1 MKHATSRLLFAYWD
15 SLRGDRSAPERSQ
28 IEPGQIRHILADTF
42 ILATEPDGQAAF
54 RLAGTRVCAL
64 FGRDLKGVRLADLW
78 PAGKQSEVEQLLE
91 IVASDTVGAVA
102 GMVGQ
107 SELGS
112 VIGLELLLLPLRHG
126 GATNRRVLGAL
137 SPAAIPSWLGLT
149 PLESLDLRSMRVIGE
164 AGPGRPGLGEVGPA
178 AASKRH
184 RLVVLDGGLNR

>member
-1 MKHATSRLLFAYWD
+1 
-15 SLRGDRSAPERSQ
+15 
-28 IEPGQIRHILADTF
+28 
-42 ILATEPDGQAAF
+42 
-54 RLAGTRVCAL
+54 
-64 FGRDLKGVRLADLW
+64 
-78 PAGKQSEVEQLLE
+78 LE

-164 AGPGRPGLGEVGPA
+164 AGPGRLGLGEVGPS